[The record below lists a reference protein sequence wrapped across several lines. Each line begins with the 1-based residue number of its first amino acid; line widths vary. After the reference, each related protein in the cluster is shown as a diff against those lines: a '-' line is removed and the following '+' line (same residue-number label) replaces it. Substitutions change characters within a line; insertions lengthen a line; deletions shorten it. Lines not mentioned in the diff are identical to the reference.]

1 MFFILPYRLI
11 KFYHQTINM
20 MLLAILGCI
29 YTIKHRFENT
39 QDMYK
44 IFEKLGFPLDNI
56 QSIPH
61 DKLGLLQA
69 TLSDPLC
76 ILIILLVGFSTF
88 IAVILDLS

>member
-1 MFFILPYRLI
+1 MELKSKLTKAFIFSI
-11 KFYHQTINM
+11 IM

-29 YTIKHRFENT
+29 YTTKRSFENT

-44 IFEKLGFPLDNI
+44 HFEKLGFPLDNI

-76 ILIILLVGFSTF
+76 ILIILLVGFGTF
-88 IAVILDLS
+88 IALILDLS

>member
-1 MFFILPYRLI
+1 
-11 KFYHQTINM
+11 M

-56 QSIPH
+56 NLSH

>member
-1 MFFILPYRLI
+1 MELKSKLTKAFTFSII
-11 KFYHQTINM
+11 M

-44 IFEKLGFPLDNI
+44 NFEKLGFPLDNI